1 MLNQSLKL
9 PTFIAL
15 LGCLSLPVMAEHG
28 AGHAFLKE
36 AEEQGARVEIEE
48 DQDEVFAAVRQGRI
62 RPFSELYSTIDEQ
75 LYGRVI
81 KVELEEDDHEWI
93 YELKLVHDNKV
104 IEVEYNA
111 TSLELMSIEGRN
123 VLEFI
128 KR

>member
-1 MLNQSLKL
+1 MLNQRLK
-9 PTFIAL
+9 PATFIAL
-15 LGCLSLPVMAEHG
+15 LGCLSLPVMAQHG
-28 AGHAFLKE
+28 AEHEFLKD
-36 AEEQGARVEIEE
+36 AEKHGARVEIDE
-48 DQDEVFAAVRQGRI
+48 DQDKVFAAVRDGQI

-81 KVELEEDDHEWI
+81 KVELEEDDNDWV

>member
-1 MLNQSLKL
+1 MAQQS
-9 PTFIAL
+9 
-15 LGCLSLPVMAEHG
+15 
-28 AGHAFLKE
+28 AGHEFLQD
-36 AEEQGARVEIEE
+36 AERHGARVEIDE
-48 DQDEVFAAVRQGRI
+48 DQDKVFAAVQQGRI
-62 RPFSELYSTIDEQ
+62 RPFSELYAAIDEQ

-81 KVELEEDDHEWI
+81 KVELEEDDNEWI

-111 TSLELMSIEGRN
+111 TTLELMSIEGRN

>member
-9 PTFIAL
+9 RTCITL
-15 LGCLSLPVMAEHG
+15 LGCLSLPVMAQQSV
-28 AGHAFLKE
+28 GHEFLQD
-36 AEEQGARVEIEE
+36 AERHGARVEIDE
-48 DQDEVFAAVRQGRI
+48 DQDEVFAAVQQGRI
-62 RPFSELYSTIDEQ
+62 RPFSELYAAIDDQ

-81 KVELEEDDHEWI
+81 KVELEEDDNEWI

-111 TSLELMSIEGRN
+111 TTLELMSIEGRN